1 MKKVLL
7 QNLADGKWGQL
18 LLVTI
23 GYFLLFKTDKI
34 PEIAI
39 HHLTHFG
46 AKPSYPVRLISPQN
60 SPSLA
65 SLPKLAYY
73 AKYPIAL

>member
-46 AKPSYPVRLISPQN
+46 TKATQSLITFFTR
-60 SPSLA
+60 A
-65 SLPKLAYY
+65 SVHQSNQVASFQFTV
-73 AKYPIAL
+73 ID

>member
-23 GYFLLFKTDKI
+23 GYFLLFKTDKM

-46 AKPSYPVRLISPQN
+46 AKTPQKIHPPT
-60 SPSLA
+60 SQIKTKA
-65 SLPKLAYY
+65 SECWLVLVPEK
-73 AKYPIAL
+73 